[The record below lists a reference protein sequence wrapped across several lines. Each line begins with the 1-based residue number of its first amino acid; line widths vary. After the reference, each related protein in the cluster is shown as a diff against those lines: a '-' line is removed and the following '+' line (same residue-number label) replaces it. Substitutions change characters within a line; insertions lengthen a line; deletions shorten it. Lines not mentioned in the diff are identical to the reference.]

1 MIEDLRKKSIYEAS
15 ENINEIIRSVSQK
28 EKNLIAYELDPNTDK
43 DLVKNLRVTIQKEQT
58 LLKAWVQEQFKVL
71 YLIFLSN
78 SHRPSD

>member
-58 LLKAWVQEQFKVL
+58 LLKAWVQEQFKVFPDL
-71 YLIFLSN
+71 LA
-78 SHRPSD
+78 